1 MARQGSHTSTL
12 ARGLT
17 SEQARERLRAF
28 GPNRIARQSLASRL
42 GEIAST
48 FADPMALML
57 AAASATYHLLGEETE
72 AVVLLAA
79 LVPVLAIDVI
89 LEARAR
95 GALKRLAAAVSPR
108 AVVIRDGVETEI
120 DTEGMVPGDLMLV
133 SEGGVVHADG
143 VLRAGSNLALDESQ
157 LSGEAEPRPK
167 EPAPAEVNAADAPA
181 SAIVYAGS
189 RVLAG
194 HGWAEV
200 TATGPR
206 TSYGDL
212 ARLVAE
218 AASRPT
224 PSQRKTSAMV
234 RGFVALAAVAS
245 AGLFALSFARGI
257 PPARAFLFAVSLAM
271 SSVSEEFLIVLTMFL
286 SLGAWRLGRHGVLVK
301 RLAGVETLG
310 ATTVICVDKTGT
322 LTAGDFTLTSVLPS
336 GSEITELRLLE
347 NALFACEPVP
357 ADSIDKTIVSYCA
370 ARGLDV
376 DEVRSRWD
384 LVHDYPFDLVGKHMT
399 HVWRER
405 GAGDGARLRIA
416 AKGAL
421 EGVLEHCDIPPA
433 LRARIQAANS
443 DLASR
448 GIRVLAIAG
457 RESTADAASLTG
469 IRDEDE
475 KGLVL
480 HGLLGFNDPMRPEVP
495 AAIAEC
501 RRAGVRLM
509 LITGDHALT
518 AHAIADASGLAH
530 GDDGIISGPRL
541 DRLDPAEFDAAVRRC
556 AIFARIRPEQKYAIV
571 DSLER
576 AGEIVAMTGDGVND
590 APAMR
595 RADIAIS
602 MGRRATEIARSVADL
617 VLLEDNFAAMVAT
630 IREGRRIYSNIQRAF
645 RYLIGFKLM
654 LVLAAL
660 IPPLANLP
668 ILLFPV
674 DLVWLELIV
683 HPVSALA
690 FERGE
695 DSEDAMA
702 APPRDP
708 ASPLIDRPS
717 ALRAGLCGA
726 LLALGAVA
734 VFRLRLPIGEN
745 YARAAAMSVIVAG
758 SLMMVWAEWAG
769 RRPWRRVK
777 LPAQLRFWIVVGCV
791 ALSLP
796 AFVMIKPIAD
806 LLMLSPLAPSDWLLA
821 LMVAI
826 LAVCW
831 RAPGSS
837 SARGK
842 DGPG

>member
-1 MARQGSHTSTL
+1 MAGQGSHTSTL

-42 GEIAST
+42 GEIVST

-57 AAASATYHLLGEETE
+57 AAASATYHLLGQETE

-95 GALKRLAAAVSPR
+95 GALKKLAAAVSPR
-108 AVVIRDGVETEI
+108 AVVMRDGVETEI

-143 VLRAGSNLALDESQ
+143 ILRAGSNLALDESQ
-157 LSGEAEPRPK
+157 LTGEAEPRPK
-167 EPAPAEVNAADAPA
+167 EPVAEVNAADAPA

-200 TATGPR
+200 TATGSR

-224 PSQRKTSAMV
+224 PLQRKTSAMV
-234 RGFVALAAVAS
+234 RGFVALAAVVS
-245 AGLFALSFARGI
+245 AGLFALSIARGI
-257 PPARAFLFAVSLAM
+257 PPARAFLFAISLAM

-322 LTAGDFTLTSVLPS
+322 LTAGDFTLTSVLPAA
-336 GSEITELRLLE
+336 SEITESRLLE
-347 NALFACEPVP
+347 HALFACEPVP

-370 ARGLDV
+370 ERGLDV

-384 LVHDYPFDLVGKHMT
+384 LVHDYPFDLIGKHMT

-405 GAGDGARLRIA
+405 GVGDGARLRIA

-421 EGVLEHCDIPPA
+421 EGILEHCDIPPA

-457 RESTADAASLTG
+457 RESTADAAPLTG
-469 IRDEDE
+469 IRDENE

-501 RRAGVRLM
+501 QRAGVRLM
-509 LITGDHALT
+509 LITGD
-518 AHAIADASGLAH
+518 
-530 GDDGIISGPRL
+530 
-541 DRLDPAEFDAAVRRC
+541 
-556 AIFARIRPEQKYAIV
+556 
-571 DSLER
+571 
-576 AGEIVAMTGDGVND
+576 
-590 APAMR
+590 
-595 RADIAIS
+595 
-602 MGRRATEIARSVADL
+602 
-617 VLLEDNFAAMVAT
+617 
-630 IREGRRIYSNIQRAF
+630 
-645 RYLIGFKLM
+645 
-654 LVLAAL
+654 
-660 IPPLANLP
+660 
-668 ILLFPV
+668 
-674 DLVWLELIV
+674 
-683 HPVSALA
+683 
-690 FERGE
+690 
-695 DSEDAMA
+695 
-702 APPRDP
+702 
-708 ASPLIDRPS
+708 
-717 ALRAGLCGA
+717 
-726 LLALGAVA
+726 
-734 VFRLRLPIGEN
+734 
-745 YARAAAMSVIVAG
+745 
-758 SLMMVWAEWAG
+758 
-769 RRPWRRVK
+769 
-777 LPAQLRFWIVVGCV
+777 
-791 ALSLP
+791 
-796 AFVMIKPIAD
+796 
-806 LLMLSPLAPSDWLLA
+806 
-821 LMVAI
+821 
-826 LAVCW
+826 
-831 RAPGSS
+831 
-837 SARGK
+837 
-842 DGPG
+842 